1 MLKRISL
8 TWPCRW
14 CYDALEWYV
23 GKSEAF
29 EKSFTCYLL
38 LHWVGVVNFE
48 NYLGRDRIDHMSA
61 SGISPINILW
71 QKFYATLFF
80 KHFDWMLKI
89 FNQSK
94 CLKNRVA

>member
-61 SGISPINILW
+61 SGISPIN
-71 QKFYATLFF
+71 FF
-80 KHFDWMLKI
+80 PQHWL
-89 FNQSK
+89 SK
-94 CLKNRVA
+94 VQLRVAVV